1 MLLNGSGTETNSKVA
16 TFCPATAIIIV
27 QGEGMDTDIVLH
39 LEEIN
44 RVASEYIKGNDESTI
59 AKQLDIPRNRVVKL
73 LNEWRGMVANN
84 EAIRA
89 RAKEALASA
98 DQHYNQLIKKA
109 YEVIEDADTTA
120 NLGAKTNA
128 LKLIL
133 DIENKRMDMLQKAG
147 LLENKELA
155 DQLIEQERKQEIL
168 LGILKDVVG
177 SCNHCKFEVAR
188 RLADYGGPG
197 EAVTV

>member
-1 MLLNGSGTETNSKVA
+1 
-16 TFCPATAIIIV
+16 
-27 QGEGMDTDIVLH
+27 MDTDIVLH
-39 LEEIN
+39 LEEVN

-73 LNEWRGMVANN
+73 LNEWRGMIANN

-98 DQHYNQLIKKA
+98 DQHYNKLIQKA
-109 YEVIEDADTTA
+109 YEVVQDADTQGV
-120 NLGAKTNA
+120 LGDKTKA

-133 DIENKRMDMLQKAG
+133 DIETRRMDMLQKAG

-177 SCNHCKFEVAR
+177 SCDKCKYEVAR